1 MVPWSIG
8 SAGFGLTCVGA
19 FGLAGAAFRGAGF
32 FIAFLAI
39 GFFLFGFLATGF
51 VGIGMVMPG
60 MFMCW
65 PTAGVAPLPIRA
77 AIVIAA
83 NFTS

>member
-1 MVPWSIG
+1 LAACFFA
-8 SAGFGLTCVGA
+8 AG
-19 FGLAGAAFRGAGF
+19 RS
-32 FIAFLAI
+32 
-39 GFFLFGFLATGF
+39 
-51 VGIGMVMPG
+51 GIGIVMPG

-83 NFTS
+83 SFTS